1 MPRILVLSGSNRETQ
16 AYAKH
21 LGVRPTAVQHAFGAN
36 NVRGVT
42 LSEIHELPSFSSR
55 RDRHAILAALR
66 YLRQYGRSNR
76 QLEHKTVDW
85 EYVRPAAQIEG
96 ERLTPCPV
104 CKGEIAHHA
113 ACPRPVLGLPI
124 EGELP
129 GQTTI
134 DDFIDETPG
143 VPPPPPEVQDV
154 APTKA
159 PTKPRQ
165 KRAAKKAT
173 PAPKPKSGS
182 NALEPSSVDAFFRG
196 S

>member
-55 RDRHAILAALR
+55 RDKHSILAALR

-85 EYVRPAAQIEG
+85 EYVRSAPQ
-96 ERLTPCPV
+96 
-104 CKGEIAHHA
+104 
-113 ACPRPVLGLPI
+113 I

-134 DDFIDETPG
+134 DDELRRLAEEVYEETGNVEAKAIAEHGIEDEI
-143 VPPPPPEVQDV
+143 VPPANSPIPGNEPPPSTTEKSDKPKR
-154 APTKA
+154 APRKT
-159 PTKPRQ
+159 
-165 KRAAKKAT
+165 AAKKVV
-173 PAPKPKSGS
+173 APKPGS
-182 NALEPSSVDAFFRG
+182 NVLEPSSVDAFFQG